1 MKHLRNFLRLKS
13 DDRNLLIYTYLLVN
27 GIRLGLWRFPFAKLQ
42 RYLDRLSNTSFPGQS
57 IAVYRLQTL
66 IWAVEQSSRYSPG
79 LVKCLARALTT
90 QVLLKQQ
97 GYPCE
102 LRIGVAK
109 GQQGKLEAHA
119 WVESRG
125 QIVIGHLPDLS
136 RYKPLNSSVP
146 HL

>member
-1 MKHLRNFLRLKS
+1 MKRLRNFLRLKP
-13 DDRNLLIYTYLLVN
+13 DDRNLLIYTYLLLN
-27 GIRLGLWRFPFAKLQ
+27 GIRLGLWRLPFAKLQ
-42 RYLDRLSNTSFPGQS
+42 RYLDRLGDASFPGQS

-66 IWAVEQSSRYSPG
+66 IWAVNQSSHYSPG

-109 GQQGKLEAHA
+109 GQTGTIEAHA
-119 WVESRG
+119 WIESRG
-125 QIVIGHLPDLS
+125 QIVIGYLPDLS
-136 RYKPLNSSVP
+136 RYKPLNRSVSQ
-146 HL
+146 L